1 MLSRDCLQKQSL
13 SDDTAALSGEVIY
26 RHHFK
31 AGGGGG
37 GEGWGVE
44 ILQNL
49 TAQKCTMQYC
59 LGEKEIKQ

>member
-13 SDDTAALSGEVIY
+13 FDDTAALTGEVIY

-31 AGGGGG
+31 ARV
-37 GEGWGVE
+37 GVE

-49 TAQKCTMQYC
+49 TA
-59 LGEKEIKQ
+59 